1 MTSPMSTLQVDIQ
14 AAWAAPV
21 PPRSTSFKAES
32 TSGRVPGLE
41 FQEMVRV
48 QREPYVDRQL
58 SAERVCVEVTR
69 AARVEEAMDEVAAE
83 VAEAVVRRFVD

>member
-1 MTSPMSTLQVDIQ
+1 MTTLMSTLQVDIQ
-14 AAWAAPV
+14 AARAAPV
-21 PPRSTSFKAES
+21 PPRSTCIKAES

-41 FQEMVRV
+41 FQEMVGV
-48 QREPYVDRQL
+48 QRESYVEGQL
-58 SAERVCVEVTR
+58 SAEGVYVEVTR